1 MVTGNLVQR
10 IREVGNTQRKL
21 GGDQA
26 ALAKTAIQAAI
37 DSIASEGNLAP
48 KRWPPRGSRHNDFV
62 IGQNRDRRAQVAAAR
77 KEIRPLNPLNTER
90 LIESPIRI

>member
-26 ALAKTAIQAAI
+26 ALAKTAVQAAI

-48 KRWPPRGSRHNDFV
+48 KRWPPCGSRHNDFV
-62 IGQNRDRRAQVAAAR
+62 IDKTATAGTRSLLPGKKFVR
-77 KEIRPLNPLNTER
+77 
-90 LIESPIRI
+90 